1 MKKRTFL
8 PDALAITLLL
18 ALFATTTHAD
28 DEVLM
33 QAMRDELA
41 RTMNDLRMENMDR
54 PYFVA
59 YTVRDTAQVS
69 TGANFGALLPSS
81 KSRSRRLSV
90 ELRVGDA
97 SFDNTNFQTMGSFMG
112 GGGGGM
118 LPLTDDAVEIR
129 RQIWLATDAAYKNAL
144 KQIAAKRAG
153 LQNATRIEDLGDLAP
168 QEPYRYADEE
178 QRELPGLSDIETLV
192 RDLSMQFRD
201 MPHIMDSGVGA
212 RVSLARTYYVNS
224 EGSSF
229 VRSDPAARLTVTA
242 ATQTVDG
249 TMLHDFRAIYADSW
263 DEIGK
268 RDDLPAEV
276 EALGAAIAA
285 RRSAA
290 KLDDRYIG
298 PVLFEGQAAAEFTA
312 QVLVPRLRGVRTP
325 ETGSQFA
332 GSMRRS
338 GNPFL
343 DKIGARVL
351 TRFLDLKDDPTLTG
365 NGFVSGYPVDDD
377 GVPAEATSL
386 VENGILKTLLTTRN
400 PVRGID
406 GSTGNRRGSGPQPSN
421 VAMTNKRGM
430 TREELYGEMYL
441 LMEERE
447 AEYGIV
453 VRRLGNPG
461 MKPATSSGFSIGFG
475 SSGAGQGNVENALLA
490 YKVFPEGREELLRTV
505 EFAGIADSVFKE
517 IVAASDTNTTHTRTG
532 SPGSSSG
539 LMMMVG
545 GGIGL
550 TSSAGATVT
559 LSVPDLLFEEM
570 SVRNPTGN
578 LPHPPVAKHPFFEE

>member
-8 PDALAITLLL
+8 PDALATTLLV
-18 ALFATTTHAD
+18 ALFGTTTHAD

-33 QAMRDELA
+33 QAMHDELA
-41 RTMNDLRMENMDR
+41 RTMDELRMEDMDS

-69 TGANFGALLPSS
+69 TGASFGALLPSS

-90 ELRVGDA
+90 ELRVGDP
-97 SFDNTNFQTMGSFMG
+97 SFDNTNFRAMGSFQSG
-112 GGGGGM
+112 GGGAM

-168 QEPYRYADEE
+168 QEPYTHTDEAHGD
-178 QRELPGLSDIETLV
+178 LPGLPDIETLV
-192 RDLSMQFRD
+192 RNLSMQFRD
-201 MPHIMDSGVGA
+201 MPHIMDSSVRA
-212 RVSLARTYYVNS
+212 RVSQARTYYLNS

-229 VRSDPAARLTVTA
+229 IRSDPLARLSVTA
-242 ATQTVDG
+242 ETQAVDG

-268 RDDLPAEV
+268 RDDLAAEV
-276 EALGAAIAA
+276 EALGTAIAA

-290 KLDDRYIG
+290 KLEDRYIG

-325 ETGSQFA
+325 DTESRFA
-332 GSMRRS
+332 GSMQQS

-351 TRFLDLKDDPTLTG
+351 ARFLDLKDDPTLTG
-365 NGFVSGYPVDDD
+365 NGFVSGYPVDDE

-386 VENGILKTLLTTRN
+386 VENGILKTLVTTRN

-421 VAMTNKRGM
+421 VAMTSKRGM

-453 VRRLGNPG
+453 VRRLGNPR
-461 MKPATSSGFSIGFG
+461 MKPAGSGFSISFG
-475 SSGAGQGNVENALLA
+475 GSGPGQGNIENALLA
-490 YKVFPEGREELLRTV
+490 YKVFPDGREELLQTV

-517 IVAASDTNTTHTRTG
+517 IVAASDSNTIYTRTA
-532 SPGSSSG
+532 GSSGFSSG
-539 LMMMVG
+539 MVVM
-545 GGIGL
+545 IGM
-550 TSSAGATVT
+550 TPAQGSTVT
-559 LSVPDLLFEEM
+559 LSVPDLLFEEL
-570 SVRNPTGN
+570 SVRKPTGN
-578 LPHPPVAKHPFFEE
+578 LPHLPVAAHPFFEE

>member
-8 PDALAITLLL
+8 PDALATTLLV
-18 ALFATTTHAD
+18 ALFGTTTHAD

-33 QAMRDELA
+33 QAMHDELA
-41 RTMNDLRMENMDR
+41 RTMDELRMEDMDS

-59 YTVRDTAQVS
+59 YTVRDTAQLS
-69 TGANFGALLPSS
+69 TGASFGALLPSS

-90 ELRVGDA
+90 ELRVGDP
-97 SFDNTNFQTMGSFMG
+97 SFDNTNFRAMGSFQSG
-112 GGGGGM
+112 GGGVM

-168 QEPYRYADEE
+168 QEPYTHTDEAHGD
-178 QRELPGLSDIETLV
+178 LPGLPDIETLV
-192 RDLSMQFRD
+192 RNLSMQFRD
-201 MPHIMDSGVGA
+201 MPHIMDSSVRA
-212 RVSLARTYYVNS
+212 RVSQARTYYLNS

-229 VRSDPAARLTVTA
+229 IRSDPLARLSVTA
-242 ATQTVDG
+242 ETQAVDG

-268 RDDLPAEV
+268 RDDLAAEV
-276 EALGAAIAA
+276 EALGTAIAA

-290 KLDDRYIG
+290 KLEDRYIG

-325 ETGSQFA
+325 DTESRFA
-332 GSMRRS
+332 GSMQQS

-351 TRFLDLKDDPTLTG
+351 ARFLDLKDDPTLTG
-365 NGFVSGYPVDDD
+365 NGFVSGYPVDDE

-386 VENGILKTLLTTRN
+386 VENGILKTLVTTRN

-421 VAMTNKRGM
+421 VAMTSKRGM

-453 VRRLGNPG
+453 VRRLGNPR
-461 MKPATSSGFSIGFG
+461 MKPAGSGFSISFG
-475 SSGAGQGNVENALLA
+475 GSGPGQGNIENALLA
-490 YKVFPEGREELLRTV
+490 YKVFPDGREELLQTV

-517 IVAASDTNTTHTRTG
+517 IVAASDSNTIYTRTA
-532 SPGSSSG
+532 GSSGFSSG
-539 LMMMVG
+539 MVVM
-545 GGIGL
+545 IGM
-550 TSSAGATVT
+550 TPAQGSTVT
-559 LSVPDLLFEEM
+559 LSVPDLLFEEL
-570 SVRNPTGN
+570 SVRKPTGN
-578 LPHPPVAKHPFFEE
+578 LPHLPVAAHPFFEE

>member
-8 PDALAITLLL
+8 PDALATTLLV
-18 ALFATTTHAD
+18 ALFGTTTHAD

-33 QAMRDELA
+33 QAMHDELA
-41 RTMNDLRMENMDR
+41 RTMDELRMEDMDS

-69 TGANFGALLPSS
+69 TGASFGALLPSS

-90 ELRVGDA
+90 ELRVGDP
-97 SFDNTNFQTMGSFMG
+97 SFDNTNFRAMGSFQSG
-112 GGGGGM
+112 GGGAM

-168 QEPYRYADEE
+168 QEPYTHTDEAHGD
-178 QRELPGLSDIETLV
+178 LPGLPDIETLV
-192 RDLSMQFRD
+192 RNLSMQFRD
-201 MPHIMDSGVGA
+201 MPHIMDSSVRA
-212 RVSLARTYYVNS
+212 RVSQARTYYLNS

-229 VRSDPAARLTVTA
+229 IRSDPLARLSVTA
-242 ATQTVDG
+242 ETQAVDG

-268 RDDLPAEV
+268 RDDLAAEV
-276 EALGAAIAA
+276 EALGTAIAA

-325 ETGSQFA
+325 DTESRFA
-332 GSMRRS
+332 GSMQQS

-351 TRFLDLKDDPTLTG
+351 ARFLDLKDDPTLTG
-365 NGFVSGYPVDDD
+365 NGFVSGYPVDDE

-386 VENGILKTLLTTRN
+386 VENGILKTLVTTRN

-421 VAMTNKRGM
+421 VAMTSKRGM

-453 VRRLGNPG
+453 VRRLGNPR
-461 MKPATSSGFSIGFG
+461 MKPAGSGFSISFG
-475 SSGAGQGNVENALLA
+475 GSGPGQGNIENALLA
-490 YKVFPEGREELLRTV
+490 YKVFPDGREELLQTV

-517 IVAASDTNTTHTRTG
+517 IVAASDSNTIYTRTA
-532 SPGSSSG
+532 GSSGFSSG
-539 LMMMVG
+539 MVVM
-545 GGIGL
+545 IGM
-550 TSSAGATVT
+550 TPAQGSTVT
-559 LSVPDLLFEEM
+559 LSVPDLLFEEL
-570 SVRNPTGN
+570 SVRKPTGN
-578 LPHPPVAKHPFFEE
+578 LPHLPVAAHPFFEE

>member
-1 MKKRTFL
+1 MQPTYKHQGCSRSLVATLFL
-8 PDALAITLLL
+8 AV
-18 ALFATTTHAD
+18 FATTAHAD

-41 RTMNDLRMENMDR
+41 RTMDELRMEDMDR

-69 TGANFGALLPSS
+69 TGASFGALLPSS

-97 SFDNTNFQTMGSFMG
+97 SFDNTNFRAMGSFLSG
-112 GGGGGM
+112 GGGAT

-144 KQIAAKRAG
+144 KQIAAKRAA

-168 QEPYRYADEE
+168 QEPHTHTDEAHGD
-178 QRELPGLSDIETLV
+178 LPGLPDIATLV

-201 MPHIMDSGVGA
+201 MPHIMDSGVRA
-212 RVSLARTYYVNS
+212 RVSQARTYYLNS

-229 VRSDPAARLTVTA
+229 IRSDPAARLTVTA
-242 ATQTVDG
+242 KTQAVDG

-268 RDDLPAEV
+268 RDDLAAEV
-276 EALGAAIAA
+276 EALGTAIAE

-325 ETGSQFA
+325 DTESRFA
-332 GSMRRS
+332 GSMQGS

-351 TRFLDLKDDPTLTG
+351 ARFLDLKDDPTLTG
-365 NGFVSGYPVDDD
+365 NGFVSGYPVDDE

-386 VENGILKTLLTTRN
+386 VENGILKTLVTTRN

-421 VAMTNKRGM
+421 VVMTSKRGM
-430 TREELYGEMYL
+430 TREELYAEMYL

-461 MKPATSSGFSIGFG
+461 MKPATSSGFSISFG
-475 SSGAGQGNVENALLA
+475 GSGSGQGNVENALLA
-490 YKVFPEGREELLRTV
+490 YKVFPDGREELLQTV

-517 IVAASDTNTTHTRTG
+517 IVAASDSNTTYTRTG
-532 SPGSSSG
+532 SSGFPSG
-539 LMMMVG
+539 LVMM
-545 GGIGL
+545 IGM
-550 TSSAGATVT
+550 TPAQGSGVT
-559 LSVPDLLFEEM
+559 LSVPDLLFEEL
-570 SVRNPTGN
+570 SVRKPTGN
-578 LPHPPVAKHPFFEE
+578 LPHLPVAAHPFFEE

>member
-1 MKKRTFL
+1 VKKRTFL
-8 PDALAITLLL
+8 PDALATTVLV
-18 ALFATTTHAD
+18 ALFGTTTHAD

-33 QAMRDELA
+33 QAMHDELA
-41 RTMNDLRMENMDR
+41 RTMDELRMEDMDS

-69 TGANFGALLPSS
+69 TGASFGALLPSS

-90 ELRVGDA
+90 ELRVGDP
-97 SFDNTNFQTMGSFMG
+97 SFDNTNFRAMGSFQSG
-112 GGGGGM
+112 GGGAM

-168 QEPYRYADEE
+168 QEPYTHTDEAHGD
-178 QRELPGLSDIETLV
+178 LPGLPDIETLV
-192 RDLSMQFRD
+192 RNLSMQFRD
-201 MPHIMDSGVGA
+201 MPHIMDSSVRA
-212 RVSLARTYYVNS
+212 RVSQARTYYLNS

-229 VRSDPAARLTVTA
+229 IRSDPLARLSVTA
-242 ATQTVDG
+242 ETQAVDG

-268 RDDLPAEV
+268 RDDLAAEV
-276 EALGAAIAA
+276 EALGTAIAA

-290 KLDDRYIG
+290 KLEDRYIG

-325 ETGSQFA
+325 DTESRFA
-332 GSMRRS
+332 GSMQQS

-351 TRFLDLKDDPTLTG
+351 ARFLDLKDDPTLTG
-365 NGFVSGYPVDDD
+365 NGFVSGYPVDDE

-386 VENGILKTLLTTRN
+386 VENGILKTLVTTRN

-421 VAMTNKRGM
+421 VAMTSKRGM

-453 VRRLGNPG
+453 VRRLGNPR
-461 MKPATSSGFSIGFG
+461 MKPAGSGFSISFG
-475 SSGAGQGNVENALLA
+475 GSGPGQGNIENALLA
-490 YKVFPEGREELLRTV
+490 YKVFPDGREELLQTV

-517 IVAASDTNTTHTRTG
+517 IVAASDSNTIYTRTA
-532 SPGSSSG
+532 GSSGFSSG
-539 LMMMVG
+539 MVVM
-545 GGIGL
+545 IGM
-550 TSSAGATVT
+550 TPAQGSTVT
-559 LSVPDLLFEEM
+559 LSVPDLLFEEL
-570 SVRNPTGN
+570 SVRKPTGN
-578 LPHPPVAKHPFFEE
+578 LPHLPVAAHPFFEE

>member
-8 PDALAITLLL
+8 PDALATTVLV
-18 ALFATTTHAD
+18 ALFGTTTHAD

-33 QAMRDELA
+33 QAMHDELA
-41 RTMNDLRMENMDR
+41 RTMDELRMEDMDS

-69 TGANFGALLPSS
+69 TGASFGALLPSS

-90 ELRVGDA
+90 ELRVGDP
-97 SFDNTNFQTMGSFMG
+97 SFDNTNFRAMGSFQSG
-112 GGGGGM
+112 GGGAM

-168 QEPYRYADEE
+168 QEPYTHTDEAHGD
-178 QRELPGLSDIETLV
+178 LPGLPDIETLV
-192 RDLSMQFRD
+192 RNLSMQFRD
-201 MPHIMDSGVGA
+201 MPHIMDSSVRA
-212 RVSLARTYYVNS
+212 RVSQARTYYLNS

-229 VRSDPAARLTVTA
+229 IRSDPLARLSVTA
-242 ATQTVDG
+242 ETQAVDG

-268 RDDLPAEV
+268 RDDLAAEV
-276 EALGAAIAA
+276 EALGTAIAA

-290 KLDDRYIG
+290 KLEDRYIG

-325 ETGSQFA
+325 DTESRFA
-332 GSMRRS
+332 GSMQQS

-351 TRFLDLKDDPTLTG
+351 ARFLDLKDDPTLTG
-365 NGFVSGYPVDDD
+365 NGFVSGYPVDDE

-386 VENGILKTLLTTRN
+386 VENGILKTLVTTRN

-421 VAMTNKRGM
+421 VAMTSKRGM

-453 VRRLGNPG
+453 VRRLGNPR
-461 MKPATSSGFSIGFG
+461 MKPAGSGFSISFG
-475 SSGAGQGNVENALLA
+475 GSGPGQGNIENALLA
-490 YKVFPEGREELLRTV
+490 YKVFPDGREELLQTV

-517 IVAASDTNTTHTRTG
+517 IVAASDSNTIYTRTA
-532 SPGSSSG
+532 GSSGFSSG
-539 LMMMVG
+539 MVVM
-545 GGIGL
+545 IGM
-550 TSSAGATVT
+550 TPAQGSTVT
-559 LSVPDLLFEEM
+559 LSVPDLLFEEL
-570 SVRNPTGN
+570 SVRKPTGN
-578 LPHPPVAKHPFFEE
+578 LPHLPVAAHPFFEE

>member
-1 MKKRTFL
+1 MKKRTLL
-8 PDALAITLLL
+8 PDALATTVLV
-18 ALFATTTHAD
+18 ALFGTTTHAD

-33 QAMRDELA
+33 QAMHDELA
-41 RTMNDLRMENMDR
+41 RTMDELRMEDMDS

-69 TGANFGALLPSS
+69 TGASFGALLPSS

-90 ELRVGDA
+90 ELRVGDP
-97 SFDNTNFQTMGSFMG
+97 SFDNTNFRAMGSFQSG
-112 GGGGGM
+112 GGGAM

-168 QEPYRYADEE
+168 QEPYTHTDEAHGD
-178 QRELPGLSDIETLV
+178 LPGLPDIETLV
-192 RDLSMQFRD
+192 RNLSMQFRD
-201 MPHIMDSGVGA
+201 MPHIMDSSVRA
-212 RVSLARTYYVNS
+212 RVSQARTYYLNS

-229 VRSDPAARLTVTA
+229 IRSDPLARLSVTA
-242 ATQTVDG
+242 ETQAVDG

-268 RDDLPAEV
+268 RDDLAAEV
-276 EALGAAIAA
+276 EALGTAIAA

-325 ETGSQFA
+325 DTESRFA
-332 GSMRRS
+332 GSMQQS

-351 TRFLDLKDDPTLTG
+351 ARFLDLKDDPTLTG
-365 NGFVSGYPVDDD
+365 NGFVSGYPVDDE

-386 VENGILKTLLTTRN
+386 VENGILKTLVTTRN

-421 VAMTNKRGM
+421 VAMTSKRGM

-453 VRRLGNPG
+453 VRRLGNPR
-461 MKPATSSGFSIGFG
+461 MKPAGSGFSISFG
-475 SSGAGQGNVENALLA
+475 GSGPGQGNIENALLA
-490 YKVFPEGREELLRTV
+490 YKVFPDGREELLQTV

-517 IVAASDTNTTHTRTG
+517 IVAASDSNTIYTRTA
-532 SPGSSSG
+532 GSSGFSSG
-539 LMMMVG
+539 MVVM
-545 GGIGL
+545 IGM
-550 TSSAGATVT
+550 TPAQGSTVT
-559 LSVPDLLFEEM
+559 LSVPDLLFEEL
-570 SVRNPTGN
+570 SVRKPTGN
-578 LPHPPVAKHPFFEE
+578 LPHLPVAAHPFFEE

>member
-8 PDALAITLLL
+8 PDALATTLLV
-18 ALFATTTHAD
+18 ALFGTTTHAD

-33 QAMRDELA
+33 QAMHDELA
-41 RTMNDLRMENMDR
+41 RTMDELRMEDMDS

-59 YTVRDTAQVS
+59 YTVRDTAQLS
-69 TGANFGALLPSS
+69 TGASFGALLPSS

-90 ELRVGDA
+90 ELRVGDP
-97 SFDNTNFQTMGSFMG
+97 SFDNTNFRAMGSFQSG
-112 GGGGGM
+112 GGGAM

-168 QEPYRYADEE
+168 QEPYTHTDEAHGD
-178 QRELPGLSDIETLV
+178 LPGLPDIETLV
-192 RDLSMQFRD
+192 RNLSMQFRD
-201 MPHIMDSGVGA
+201 MPHIMDSSVRA
-212 RVSLARTYYVNS
+212 RVSQARTYYLNS

-229 VRSDPAARLTVTA
+229 IRSDPLARLSVTA
-242 ATQTVDG
+242 ETQAVDG

-268 RDDLPAEV
+268 RDDLAAEV
-276 EALGAAIAA
+276 EALGTAIAA

-290 KLDDRYIG
+290 KLEDRYIG

-325 ETGSQFA
+325 DTESRFA
-332 GSMRRS
+332 GSMQQS

-351 TRFLDLKDDPTLTG
+351 ARFLDLKDDPTLTG
-365 NGFVSGYPVDDD
+365 NGFVSGYPVDDE

-386 VENGILKTLLTTRN
+386 VENGILKTLVTTRN

-421 VAMTNKRGM
+421 VAMTSKRGM

-453 VRRLGNPG
+453 VRRLGNPR
-461 MKPATSSGFSIGFG
+461 MKPAGSGFSISFG
-475 SSGAGQGNVENALLA
+475 GSGPGQGNIENALLA
-490 YKVFPEGREELLRTV
+490 YKVFPDGREELLQTV

-517 IVAASDTNTTHTRTG
+517 IVAASDSNTIYTRTA
-532 SPGSSSG
+532 GSSGFSSG
-539 LMMMVG
+539 MVVM
-545 GGIGL
+545 IGM
-550 TSSAGATVT
+550 TPAQGSTVT
-559 LSVPDLLFEEM
+559 LSVPDLLFEEL
-570 SVRNPTGN
+570 SVRKPTGN
-578 LPHPPVAKHPFFEE
+578 LPHLPVAAHPFFEE

>member
-1 MKKRTFL
+1 VKKRTFL
-8 PDALAITLLL
+8 PDALATTLLV
-18 ALFATTTHAD
+18 ALFGTTTHAD

-33 QAMRDELA
+33 QAMHDELA
-41 RTMNDLRMENMDR
+41 RTMDELRMEDMDS

-69 TGANFGALLPSS
+69 TGASFGALLPSS

-90 ELRVGDA
+90 ELRVGDP
-97 SFDNTNFQTMGSFMG
+97 SFDNTNFRAMGSFQSG
-112 GGGGGM
+112 GGGAM

-168 QEPYRYADEE
+168 QEPYTHTDEAHGD
-178 QRELPGLSDIETLV
+178 LPGLPDIETLV
-192 RDLSMQFRD
+192 RNLSMQFRD
-201 MPHIMDSGVGA
+201 MPHIMDSSVRA
-212 RVSLARTYYVNS
+212 RVSQARTYYLNS

-229 VRSDPAARLTVTA
+229 IRSDPLARLSVTA
-242 ATQTVDG
+242 ETQAVDG

-268 RDDLPAEV
+268 RDDLAAEV
-276 EALGAAIAA
+276 EALGTAIAA

-290 KLDDRYIG
+290 KLEDRYIG

-325 ETGSQFA
+325 DTESRFA
-332 GSMRRS
+332 GSMQQS

-351 TRFLDLKDDPTLTG
+351 ARFLDLKDDPTLTG
-365 NGFVSGYPVDDD
+365 NGFVSGYPVDDE

-386 VENGILKTLLTTRN
+386 VENGILKTLVTTRN

-421 VAMTNKRGM
+421 VAMTSKRGM

-453 VRRLGNPG
+453 VRRLGNPR
-461 MKPATSSGFSIGFG
+461 MKPAGSGFSISFG
-475 SSGAGQGNVENALLA
+475 GSGPGQGNIENALLA
-490 YKVFPEGREELLRTV
+490 YKVFPDGREELLQTV

-517 IVAASDTNTTHTRTG
+517 IVAASDSNTIYTRTA
-532 SPGSSSG
+532 GSSGFSSG
-539 LMMMVG
+539 MVVM
-545 GGIGL
+545 IGM
-550 TSSAGATVT
+550 TPAQGSTVT
-559 LSVPDLLFEEM
+559 LSVPDLLFEEL
-570 SVRNPTGN
+570 SVRKPTGN
-578 LPHPPVAKHPFFEE
+578 LPHLPVAAHPFFEE

>member
-8 PDALAITLLL
+8 PDALATTVLV
-18 ALFATTTHAD
+18 ALFGTTTHAD

-33 QAMRDELA
+33 QAMHDELA
-41 RTMNDLRMENMDR
+41 RTMDELRMEDMDS

-69 TGANFGALLPSS
+69 TGASFGALLPSS

-90 ELRVGDA
+90 ELRVGDP
-97 SFDNTNFQTMGSFMG
+97 SFDNTNFRAMGSFQSG
-112 GGGGGM
+112 GGGAM

-168 QEPYRYADEE
+168 QEPYTHTDEAHGD
-178 QRELPGLSDIETLV
+178 LPGLPDIETLV
-192 RDLSMQFRD
+192 RNLSMQFRD
-201 MPHIMDSGVGA
+201 MPHIMDSSVRA
-212 RVSLARTYYVNS
+212 RVSQARTYYLNS

-229 VRSDPAARLTVTA
+229 IRSDPLARLSVTA
-242 ATQTVDG
+242 ETQAVDG

-268 RDDLPAEV
+268 RDDLAAEV
-276 EALGAAIAA
+276 EALGTAIAA

-325 ETGSQFA
+325 DTESRFA
-332 GSMRRS
+332 GSMQQS

-351 TRFLDLKDDPTLTG
+351 ARFLDLKDDPTLTG
-365 NGFVSGYPVDDD
+365 NGFVSGYPVDDE

-386 VENGILKTLLTTRN
+386 VENGILKTLVTTRN

-421 VAMTNKRGM
+421 VAMTSKRGM

-453 VRRLGNPG
+453 VRRLGNPR
-461 MKPATSSGFSIGFG
+461 MKPAGSGFSISFG
-475 SSGAGQGNVENALLA
+475 GSGPGQGNIENALLA
-490 YKVFPEGREELLRTV
+490 YKVFPDGREELLQTV

-517 IVAASDTNTTHTRTG
+517 IVAASDSNTIYTRTA
-532 SPGSSSG
+532 GSSGFSSG
-539 LMMMVG
+539 MVVM
-545 GGIGL
+545 IGM
-550 TSSAGATVT
+550 TPAQGSTVT
-559 LSVPDLLFEEM
+559 LSVPDLLFEEL
-570 SVRNPTGN
+570 SVRKPTGN
-578 LPHPPVAKHPFFEE
+578 LPHLPVAAHPFFEE